1 MIIARQTAWRPSTAQ
16 ETYFR
21 RAAGVARFTCHGT
34 LEQCDV
40 SPLPCH
46 ESH

>member
-1 MIIARQTAWRPSTAQ
+1 MIIARQRPGCDPAL
-16 ETYFR
+16 R
-21 RAAGVARFTCHGT
+21 RRRISATRFTCHGT